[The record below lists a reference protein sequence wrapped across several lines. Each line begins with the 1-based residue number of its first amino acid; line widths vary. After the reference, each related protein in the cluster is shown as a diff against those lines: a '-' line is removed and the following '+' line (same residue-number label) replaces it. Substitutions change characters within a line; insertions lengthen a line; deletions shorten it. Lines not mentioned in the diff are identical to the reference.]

1 MTREQPTVTLDDGP
15 APPSPLLRREL
26 LVVLLAAF
34 AVPLA
39 FCPSLLTSPA
49 SGLADGRPFATSHFW
64 IADHLWAHWMQGKI
78 LPGTSTIL
86 THPTLLEVRYIG
98 WPLILLGF
106 VFRLVMPSIA
116 AFNLAFVVLMAAG
129 SMAAFALARR
139 LTGATWPSA
148 VAGLLFGNSAYV
160 LTTVYNGHV
169 YSMFVCWI
177 PLALLLA
184 HRALATG
191 RYRDY
196 IGLLL
201 VSATAVLDNPYH
213 GAVAMGWICLFALLH
228 AIRPATRAR
237 ALRAGLVVVVML
249 VGSAAPVPYFVTDL
263 NRDVEHFVH
272 LGVAVPGP
280 DCGAALEARVGKEEA
295 ARAMEGVYRQA
306 LDPVSLVLP
315 GRAPASNPS
324 EGLVESTAHNL
335 VRDPIHTVYFGIPF
349 LLLAL
354 VPLIRRRRWTAS
366 TGLLLVGSGI
376 FFVAALGPSL
386 ILNGEQVCVQGRPI
400 WLPYA
405 VALRFLSFLWDMGGI
420 YRWSV
425 GASLG
430 LGLLGAVG
438 LIEIQRLLR
447 PPWGRVATAGIGLLI
462 LADFVFL
469 GPTPLP
475 LRELPMERPPCMEWL
490 RQRDPRGAVVELAD
504 WVPVGYETRVNLK
517 PLSYLRQWQH
527 GHPVARRFDAF
538 QRHTPGTPPRPDTRR
553 LGLPEPLVAPS
564 IAPETVAHLQGAG
577 IGWLLVSGAASY
589 ETDSAAFEPI
599 VQVLGRPGCT
609 CADGAGGFMAVFEM
623 RLPGSGAQPPS
634 QTE

>member
-1 MTREQPTVTLDDGP
+1 MTPEQPTLTLDDGRTP
-15 APPSPLLRREL
+15 SSPLSRREL

-39 FCPSLLTSPA
+39 LCPSMLTAAA
-49 SGLADGRPFATSHFW
+49 SGILDGRPFATSHFW

-106 VFRLVMPSIA
+106 VFRLVMPSLV

-139 LTGATWPSA
+139 LVGSTWPAA
-148 VAGLLFGNSAYV
+148 VAGILFGNSPYV
-160 LTTVYNGHV
+160 LATVYNGHV

-177 PLALLLA
+177 PLGLLLA
-184 HRALATG
+184 HRALAMG

-196 IGLLL
+196 VGLLL
-201 VSATAVLDNPYH
+201 VSTVAVLDNPYH
-213 GAVAMGWICLFALLH
+213 GAVAMGWTCLFALLH
-228 AIRPATRAR
+228 ALRPPTRAR
-237 ALRAGLVVVVML
+237 ALRAGLVVAVML

-280 DCGAALEARVGKEEA
+280 DCGAALEARVGREEA

-306 LDPVSLVLP
+306 LDPVGLVVP
-315 GRAPASNPS
+315 GHAPATNPS

-335 VRDPIHTVYFGIPF
+335 VRDPIHGVYFGVPF

-354 VPLIRRRRWTAS
+354 VPLFRRRWTAS

-376 FFVAALGPSL
+376 FLLAALGPSL
-386 ILNGEQVCVQGRPI
+386 IWNGEQVCIQGRPL

-405 VALRFLSFLWDMGGI
+405 VALRFLSFLWNMGGI

-438 LIEIQRLLR
+438 LVEIQRLLR
-447 PPWGRVATAGIGLLI
+447 PPWGRVAVAGIGLLI
-462 LADFVFL
+462 LADFVVL

-475 LRELPMERPPCMEWL
+475 IRKLPMERPTCMEWL
-490 RQRDPRGAVVELAD
+490 RERDTRAAVVELAD

-527 GHPVARRFDAF
+527 GHPVARRLDAF
-538 QRHTPGTPPRPDTRR
+538 QRHTPGAQIPVDNRKF
-553 LGLPEPLVAPS
+553 GLPDPLVAPTLT
-564 IAPETVAHLQGAG
+564 PETVEHLRGAG
-577 IGWLLVSGAASY
+577 IGWILLSGAASY
-589 ETDSAAFEPI
+589 EEDPVAFGPI
-599 VQVLGRPGCT
+599 VEVLGPPGCT
-609 CADGAGGFMAVFEM
+609 CSDGAGGFMAVFEM
-623 RLPGSGAQPPS
+623 RLPDAAPQASDRV
-634 QTE
+634 E